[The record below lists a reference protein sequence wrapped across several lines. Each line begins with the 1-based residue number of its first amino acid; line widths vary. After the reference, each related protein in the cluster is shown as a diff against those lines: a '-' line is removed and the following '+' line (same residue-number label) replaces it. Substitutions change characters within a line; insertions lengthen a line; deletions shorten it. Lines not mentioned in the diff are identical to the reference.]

1 MTVKAVKSVET
12 LLSAFNNTLKGT
24 EWEGIIPEPTSD
36 NIINYGGT
44 LVNYA
49 PIMNRFV
56 NWLVNRIAFAVVRNM
71 YFTNPYSF
79 AKRGNIRFGYTIE
92 DIWVDIAQAHPY
104 LSDTD
109 DAAMLKWEK
118 PNIKA
123 IFHNRNREEF
133 FKQTLSEADIR
144 AAFTSEQGVSDLVD
158 RVISG
163 MYTSNDVSEFVY
175 TLALFSEYADE
186 GKFSFIHADAP
197 TDEASAKSFLTV
209 LRTVSN
215 NFLFPS
221 RKYNA
226 MGVVNT
232 SARERQRLY
241 ITPSAD
247 ANVSVQA
254 LAYAFHM
261 DEAKFAGMITL
272 IPEIPNHPEI
282 IAIVADDEFLNIY
295 DNLFESREFEDREKL
310 VWNYWLHVW
319 QTYFLSP
326 FHNAVAITTAAEP
339 KVTSVTVSG
348 SENYRTGGSSQYT
361 ASVVGTNDPSQTVA
375 WSVSGN
381 TDPSTRMDD
390 NGMLY
395 AGRQEKGT
403 LTVIARPYADP
414 TKQGTAQ
421 VTAFG
426 G

>member
-1 MTVKAVKSVET
+1 MAVKAVKDVPMM
-12 LLSAFNNTLKGT
+12 LSAFNQTLVGT

-44 LVNYA
+44 LINYA

-56 NWLVNRIAFAVVRNM
+56 NWLVNRIAFAVVRKM
-71 YFTNPYSF
+71 YFTNPYAF
-79 AKRGNIRFGYTIE
+79 AKRGQIRYGYTIE

-123 IFHNRNREEF
+123 VFHNRNREEF
-133 FKQTLSEADIR
+133 FKQTISEADLR
-144 AAFTSEQGVSDLVD
+144 AAFTSEQGVADLVD

-175 TLALFSEYADE
+175 TITLFSEYADA
-186 GKFSFIHADAP
+186 GKFSYIHADAP
-197 TDEASAKSFLTV
+197 TDETSAKSFLTV

-226 MGVVNT
+226 MGVMNT
-232 SARERQRLY
+232 SARESQRLF

-272 IPEIPNHPEI
+272 IPEIPGHPEI

-295 DNLFESREFEDREKL
+295 DNLFESRDFEDREKL
-310 VWNYWLHVW
+310 IWNYWLHVW

-326 FHNAVAITTAAEP
+326 FHNAVAITTAEAP
-339 KVTSVTVSG
+339 TVTTVAV
-348 SENYRTGGSSQYT
+348 TGGATYTAGASSQYT
-361 ASVVGTNDPSQTVA
+361 ATVTGTNTPAQTVM
-375 WSVSGN
+375 WGVTGN

-403 LTVIARPYADP
+403 LTVVARSYADP
-414 TKQGTAQ
+414 TKQGTKQ
-421 VTAFG
+421 VTAG

>member
-1 MTVKAVKSVET
+1 MANSNVKSVPV
-12 LLSAFNNTLKGT
+12 LLKAFNQTLAGT

-36 NIINYGGT
+36 NIINYGQT
-44 LVNYA
+44 LMNYQ

-56 NWLVNRIAFAVVRNM
+56 NWLVNRIAFAVVRKM
-71 YFTNPYSF
+71 YFSNPYAF
-79 AKRGNIRFGYTIE
+79 AKRGEIRFGYTIE

-109 DAAMLKWEK
+109 DCAMLKWEK
-118 PNIKA
+118 PNIRA
-123 IFHNRNREEF
+123 AFHNRNREEY
-133 FKQTLSEADIR
+133 FKQTLTIQDLR

-175 TLALFSEYADE
+175 TITLFSEYADE
-186 GKFSFIHADAP
+186 GKFQLVHADAP
-197 TDEASAKSFLTV
+197 DDEASAKAFLTV
-209 LRTVSN
+209 LRTISN

-226 MGVVNT
+226 VGVMNT
-232 SARERQRLY
+232 SARERQRLF

-282 IAIVADDEFLNIY
+282 IAIVADDDFVNIY

-310 VWNYWLHVW
+310 AWNYWLHVW

-326 FHNAVAITTAAEP
+326 FHNAVAITTGTVP
-339 KVTSVTVSG
+339 TVTAVTVSG
-348 SENYRTGGSSQYT
+348 GANYTPGSSSAYT
-361 ASVVGTNDPSQTVA
+361 VSVTGTSSPAQ
-375 WSVSGN
+375 SVIWYVTGN

-390 NGMLY
+390 NGILTV
-395 AGRQEKGT
+395 GRQETGT
-403 LTVIARPYADP
+403 LTVTAKSYADP
-414 TKQGTAQ
+414 TKIGTKQ
-421 VTAFG
+421 VTASG

>member
-1 MTVKAVKSVET
+1 MATKAVKSVPM
-12 LLSAFNNTLKGT
+12 LLSAFNETLAGT

-44 LVNYA
+44 LINYQ

-56 NWLVNRIAFAVVRNM
+56 NWLVNRIAFAVVRKM
-71 YFTNPYSF
+71 YFTNPYAF
-79 AKRGNIRFGYTIE
+79 AKRGLIRYGYTIE

-104 LSDTD
+104 MSDTD
-109 DAAMLKWEK
+109 DAAMLKWER
-118 PNIKA
+118 PNIRA
-123 IFHNRNREEF
+123 VYHNRNREEF
-133 FKQTLSEADIR
+133 FKQTVTEQDLR
-144 AAFTSEQGVSDLVD
+144 AAFTSEQGVAELVD
-158 RVISG
+158 RIING

-175 TLALFSEYADE
+175 TIALFSEYADA
-186 GKFSFIHADAP
+186 GKFHLVGATAP
-197 TDEASAKSFLTV
+197 TDETSAKSFLTT

-226 MGVVNT
+226 MGVMNT
-232 SARERQRLY
+232 TSRDNQRLF

-261 DEAKFAGMITL
+261 EEAQFLGRVTL
-272 IPEIPNHPEI
+272 IPEIPGHPEI
-282 IAIVADDEFLNIY
+282 IAIVADEEFLNIY
-295 DNLFESREFEDREKL
+295 DNLFETRDFEDREHL
-310 VWNYWLHVW
+310 SWNYWLHVW

-326 FHNAVAITTAAEP
+326 FHNAVAI
-339 KVTSVTVSG
+339 VTGNVPTVTQVTV
-348 SENYRTGGSSQYT
+348 TGAETYTAGASSQYT
-361 ASVVGTNDPSQTVA
+361 ATVNGTNSPAQAVIWYVT
-375 WSVSGN
+375 GN

-395 AGRQEKGT
+395 VGRQETGT
-403 LTVIARPYADP
+403 LTVHAQSYADN
-414 TKQGTAQ
+414 TKAGTKS
-421 VTAFG
+421 VTAAG